1 MVTLDMYLYQDGY
14 LEYVKGVEFMIEL
27 SLFQSLIE
35 DKKHYYDWFNNM
47 LIRIHIYYVQMVGKR
62 KYIFKKILIWY
73 KKSV

>member
-62 KYIFKKILIWY
+62 IYIKKNFNL
-73 KKSV
+73 V